1 MSDEH
6 PHKSNRTLFEVFL
19 FHVFAETEWRTE
31 ITPLGRVPGSAKSSL
46 MITKAISREKLA
58 SVIS

>member
-6 PHKSNRTLFEVFL
+6 PHKSNRILFEVFL

-31 ITPLGRVPGSAKSSL
+31 ITPLGRVPGSARLDYSDGK
-46 MITKAISREKLA
+46 K
-58 SVIS
+58 